1 MSELIFQNEK
11 LQESYEQLLTYM
23 TNNDPPE
30 PELPIRIKP
39 KPKPKPKP
47 KLKLKPKYNNEEEKL

>member
-39 KPKPKPKP
+39 KPK
-47 KLKLKPKYNNEEEKL
+47 LKLKPKYNNEEEKL